1 MDLKVFHFLPEEMYN
16 HYLLP
21 YLATN
26 DLLISKITKIP
37 GLNFLNFNNSLD
49 LVAKISLLESITE
62 PIAPKYFLQS
72 ILDRV
77 NSPVEL
83 EYLAK
88 IVQNKFNINIST
100 DLSLI
105 MTRKDRLRLSNEKL

>member
-1 MDLKVFHFLPEEMYN
+1 MYN
-16 HYLLP
+16 HYLLS

-26 DLLISKITKIP
+26 DLLISKITKIPENFLDPVFP

-62 PIAPKYFLQS
+62 PSAPKYFLQS

-83 EYLAK
+83 EYFAK
-88 IVQNKFNINIST
+88 IVQTKFNIHIST

-105 MTRKDRLRLSNEKL
+105 MTRKDRLRLSHKKL